1 MWGQLLG
8 LLMIV
13 SLVLFLVFWFW
24 SGNPEPGPP
33 EPPEAPPLMCSFDGS
48 DLFNK
53 RIYTATGTLV
63 VEDVRDTCSNCSQYV
78 YRDQDGC
85 ILLGY
90 DESAPVCIA
99 GFRNATGNWS
109 VPPPKTCSFSTD
121 LG

>member
-1 MWGQLLG
+1 MWGQLVG

-13 SLVLFLVFWFW
+13 SLILFLVFWFW
-24 SGNPEPGPP
+24 SGNPDPGQNP
-33 EPPEAPPLMCSFDGS
+33 EPPEAQPLMCSFDGS

-63 VEDVRDTCSNCSQYV
+63 VEDVKDACSNCSQYV

-85 ILLGY
+85 TPLGY
-90 DESAPVCIA
+90 DESQNVPVCIA

-109 VPPPKTCSFSTD
+109 VPPPKKCS
-121 LG
+121 